1 MGLIEP
7 KLTLKHVQ
15 TSAHHTTRGRGK
27 QRGLKGVK
35 ADAMTADPKAHK
47 KNRELSEKI
56 SRLVSKIKPF
66 DGGVP
71 RFVLAWR
78 LYPNKE
84 NAYWKTE
91 ALQHACGCSC
101 GCFGPKTH
109 HHPAPGKKP
118 AGGKSAKA
126 KRTKGKR

>member
-7 KLTLKHVQ
+7 KLTLKHVE
-15 TSAHHTTRGRGK
+15 TSAKHTVRGRGK
-27 QRGLKGVK
+27 SKGLQGVK
-35 ADAMTADPKAHK
+35 ADAMTADRKAHK
-47 KNRELSEKI
+47 RNRELSEQI
-56 SRLVSKIKPF
+56 SRLVSKMKPF

-109 HHPAPGKKP
+109 HHPPVKKKP
-118 AGGKSAKA
+118 KTKSKA
-126 KRTKGKR
+126 KTKR

>member
-7 KLTLKHVQ
+7 KLTLKHVE
-15 TSAHHTTRGRGK
+15 TSAKHTVKGRGK
-27 QRGLKGVK
+27 SKGLKGVK
-35 ADAMTADPKAHK
+35 ADALTADPKAHK
-47 KNRELSEKI
+47 QNRHMGEQI

-66 DGGVP
+66 DEGVP

-109 HHPAPGKKP
+109 HHPAPKKKP
-118 AGGKSAKA
+118 ASKRKS
-126 KRTKGKR
+126 KR

>member
-7 KLTLKHVQ
+7 KLTLKHVE
-15 TSAHHTTRGRGK
+15 TSAKHTVRGRGK
-27 QRGLKGVK
+27 SKGLKGVR
-35 ADAMTADPKAHK
+35 ADAMTADRKAHK
-47 KNRELSEKI
+47 KNRELSEHI
-56 SRLVSKIKPF
+56 SRVVAKIKPF
-66 DGGVP
+66 DEGVP

-109 HHPAPGKKP
+109 HHPPGKKKP
-118 AGGKSAKA
+118 KSKGKS
-126 KRTKGKR
+126 KR